1 MSKGQPPRS
10 GILCTERG
18 WLFFSL
24 SYASTPPL
32 RCSEKKEMEGREGRR
47 YRATQIH
54 LLPPPPSSFVPRSFY
69 CDVIFYAPWPPV
81 LARSNGP
88 FYRFV
93 AINEIYYRTID
104 RSIDRYESRSFE
116 SSRRFFETKFVLL
129 EINCEER
136 ERESETGRNK
146 RKKLLLIELEG
157 NELRSARMS
166 EVKRVESGRGSCS
179 GGREEEEGK
188 RRGGRRKRKPRSKRR
203 EKGTRRREAVMR
215 LAITL
220 PNWTR
225 STEQPSGQNY
235 KIPPRAS
242 TFRTRGENRGVPSI
256 GQSSLSSPNFRIN
269 RSKSPW
275 K

>member
-1 MSKGQPPRS
+1 MHPGHRFLQDQTVHFTGS
-10 GILCTERG
+10 
-18 WLFFSL
+18 W
-24 SYASTPPL
+24 PL
-32 RCSEKKEMEGREGRR
+32 MKFIIE
-47 YRATQIH
+47 
-54 LLPPPPSSFVPRSFY
+54 
-69 CDVIFYAPWPPV
+69 
-81 LARSNGP
+81 
-88 FYRFV
+88 
-93 AINEIYYRTID
+93 
-104 RSIDRYESRSFE
+104 RSIDRYESRSFD
-116 SSRRFFETKFVLL
+116 RRFFETKFVLL

-136 ERESETGRNK
+136 ERERVKLDETK
-146 RKKLLLIELEG
+146 E
-157 NELRSARMS
+157 RSFYWSSSRETNFDRRECQRWNVSRVDGAR
-166 EVKRVESGRGSCS
+166 

>member
-1 MSKGQPPRS
+1 MHPGHHRFLQDQTVHFTGS
-10 GILCTERG
+10 
-18 WLFFSL
+18 W
-24 SYASTPPL
+24 PL
-32 RCSEKKEMEGREGRR
+32 MKFIIE
-47 YRATQIH
+47 
-54 LLPPPPSSFVPRSFY
+54 
-69 CDVIFYAPWPPV
+69 
-81 LARSNGP
+81 
-88 FYRFV
+88 
-93 AINEIYYRTID
+93 

-116 SSRRFFETKFVLL
+116 SSIFRNEIRFARNKLWR
-129 EINCEER
+129 ER

>member
-129 EINCEER
+129 EINCGER
-136 ERESETGRNK
+136 ERERVKLDETK
-146 RKKLLLIELEG
+146 E
-157 NELRSARMS
+157 RSF
-166 EVKRVESGRGSCS
+166 
-179 GGREEEEGK
+179 
-188 RRGGRRKRKPRSKRR
+188 
-203 EKGTRRREAVMR
+203 
-215 LAITL
+215 
-220 PNWTR
+220 
-225 STEQPSGQNY
+225 Y
-235 KIPPRAS
+235 
-242 TFRTRGENRGVPSI
+242 
-256 GQSSLSSPNFRIN
+256 
-269 RSKSPW
+269 
-275 K
+275 

>member
-1 MSKGQPPRS
+1 MHRARVAFFFPLVRVHPPPSLQRKERDGGKGR
-10 GILCTERG
+10 
-18 WLFFSL
+18 
-24 SYASTPPL
+24 
-32 RCSEKKEMEGREGRR
+32 KEISC
-47 YRATQIH
+47 YTD
-54 LLPPPPSSFVPRSFY
+54 PPPPSSSPSFVPRSFY

-104 RSIDRYESRSFE
+104 RSIDTSLDLSN
-116 SSRRFFETKFVLL
+116 RRFFETKFVLL

-242 TFRTRGENRGVPSI
+242 TFRTRGENRGVRSI

>member
-1 MSKGQPPRS
+1 
-10 GILCTERG
+10 
-18 WLFFSL
+18 
-24 SYASTPPL
+24 
-32 RCSEKKEMEGREGRR
+32 MEGREGRR

-104 RSIDRYESRSFE
+104 RSIRVSIFRSSIFRNE
-116 SSRRFFETKFVLL
+116 IRFARNKLWR
-129 EINCEER
+129 ER

>member
-1 MSKGQPPRS
+1 MHRA
-10 GILCTERG
+10 RVA
-18 WLFFSL
+18 FFFPL
-24 SYASTPPL
+24 VRVHPLPL

-47 YRATQIH
+47 YRPCYTD
-54 LLPPPPSSFVPRSFY
+54 PPPPSSSPFFVPRSFY

-104 RSIDRYESRSFE
+104 RSIDTSLDLSN
-116 SSRRFFETKFVLL
+116 RRFFETKFVLL

>member
-1 MSKGQPPRS
+1 MHRA
-10 GILCTERG
+10 RVA
-18 WLFFSL
+18 FFFPL
-24 SYASTPPL
+24 VRVHPLPL

-47 YRATQIH
+47 YRPCYTD
-54 LLPPPPSSFVPRSFY
+54 PPPPSSSPSFVPRSFY
-69 CDVIFYAPWPPV
+69 CDVIFYAPWPPPV

-93 AINEIYYRTID
+93 AVNEIYYRTID
-104 RSIDRYESRSFE
+104 RSIDTSLDLSN
-116 SSRRFFETKFVLL
+116 RRFFETKFVLL

-242 TFRTRGENRGVPSI
+242 TFRTRGENRGVRSI